1 MQIDP
6 ALRML
11 GLAAKAGK
19 VASGEFIDRKLRKN
33 GDGCIGYRRD
43 RCIRQHEEEVS
54 QHV

>member
-19 VASGEFIDRKLRKN
+19 VASGDRKLRKN